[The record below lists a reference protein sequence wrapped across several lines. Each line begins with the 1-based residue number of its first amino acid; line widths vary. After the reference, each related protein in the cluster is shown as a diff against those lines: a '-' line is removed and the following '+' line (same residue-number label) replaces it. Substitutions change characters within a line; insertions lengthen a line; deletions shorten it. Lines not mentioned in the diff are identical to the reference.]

1 MLDLDLANRALW
13 DSSIL
18 LRFLVLCLLLFR
30 NNARS
35 FPFFSVYLSM
45 NFLQSLLL
53 VFTYKFL
60 GETSPVTFAIAWGSQ
75 AVVTFSRGLAVAELC
90 RLLLA
95 GYRGVWSLA
104 KRVLL
109 SSAVLVLLYAA
120 VVSRHDWSYAIFS
133 LNRALELAVVAV
145 IVVLFVFLRHYQV
158 VAEPTS
164 RALVLGFCLYSSVAV
179 VNSSIFEQLLARYYP
194 VWNLLTI
201 VAFMACLLVWAWA
214 LRKAIPR
221 RVIDLVLL
229 PGSIYGE
236 LSPAINMRL
245 YMLNERLAAF
255 WKVERP
261 RP

>member
-1 MLDLDLANRALW
+1 MLDLDLAKRVLW

-30 NNARS
+30 NNVRS
-35 FPFFSVYLSM
+35 FPLFSVYLSL

-53 VFTYKFL
+53 VLTYQFW
-60 GETSPVTFAIAWGSQ
+60 GEESQVAFDVAWGSQ
-75 AVVTFSRGLAVAELC
+75 AVVTCARGLAVAELC

-95 GYRGVWSLA
+95 GYRGLWSLG
-104 KRVLL
+104 KRVLI
-109 SSAVLVLLYAA
+109 SSGVLVLLYATL
-120 VVSRHDWSYAIFS
+120 VSKPGWSYAIFS
-133 LNRALELAVVAV
+133 LNRAVELAITAV
-145 IVVLFVFLRHYQV
+145 IVVLFVFLRQYQV

-179 VNSSIFEQLLARYYP
+179 VNSTILEQLLDRYYA

-201 VAFMACLLVWAWA
+201 LAFLSCLLVWAWA
-214 LRKAIPR
+214 LRKTTPR

-245 YMLNERLAAF
+245 YLLNERLAEF

-261 RP
+261 